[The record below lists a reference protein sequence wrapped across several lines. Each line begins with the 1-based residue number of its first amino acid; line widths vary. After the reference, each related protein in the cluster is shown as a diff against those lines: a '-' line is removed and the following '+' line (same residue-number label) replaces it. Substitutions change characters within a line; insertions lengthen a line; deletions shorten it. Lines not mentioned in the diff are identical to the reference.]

1 MQDHF
6 RYRIVLIILFYQIS
20 SSCVFFDSVSAAHG
34 SVKKESDF
42 GDIVDLG
49 QEVDL
54 QDDFQEVVVN
64 FLVAL
69 VLCSVGLKIA
79 S

>member
-1 MQDHF
+1 M
-6 RYRIVLIILFYQIS
+6 
-20 SSCVFFDSVSAAHG
+20 SAAHG

-69 VLCSVGLKIA
+69 VLRSVSLKIA
-79 S
+79 SQCFWWIWGLYYKTLWIRNFDSILVS

>member
-1 MQDHF
+1 M
-6 RYRIVLIILFYQIS
+6 
-20 SSCVFFDSVSAAHG
+20 SAAHG

-69 VLCSVGLKIA
+69 VLCSVSLKIA

>member
-1 MQDHF
+1 M
-6 RYRIVLIILFYQIS
+6 
-20 SSCVFFDSVSAAHG
+20 SAAHG
-34 SVKKESDF
+34 SVVEESHF

-69 VLCSVGLKIA
+69 VLRSVSLKIA

>member
-6 RYRIVLIILFYQIS
+6 RYRMVLIILFYQIS

-69 VLCSVGLKIA
+69 VLCPVSLKIA